1 MHVKLVDFGLA
12 KEVLPNTRSRYRIN
26 YAKIKLALF
35 QSKLIFGL
43 VGPVIFH
50 LHQTFKISFFP
61 FKFRFGL
68 VGTMEFMSP
77 EVRLVFSKHKHRQT
91 QCIINNDGKCFRWS
105 PIKRPGLP
113 AICGASGYVVRVV

>member
-26 YAKIKLALF
+26 YAKIKLAQF
-35 QSKLIFGL
+35 EFKLILGL
-43 VGPVIFH
+43 VGPVIVH
-50 LHQTFKISFFP
+50 LHQNFKNLLIL
-61 FKFRFGL
+61 FKLRFGL

-77 EVRLVFSKHKHRQT
+77 EVCVAFSKHKHT
-91 QCIINNDGKCFRWS
+91 QIQCNINNDGQCYRWS

-113 AICGASGYVVRVV
+113 AICGASG

>member
-12 KEVLPNTRSRYRIN
+12 KEVLPNTRPRYN

-35 QSKLIFGL
+35 QFKL
-43 VGPVIFH
+43 
-50 LHQTFKISFFP
+50 
-61 FKFRFGL
+61 RFGL

-77 EVRLVFSKHKHRQT
+77 EVRLVFSKHKHTQT
-91 QCIINNDGKCFRWS
+91 RCNINNDGQCYRWS

-113 AICGASGYVVRVV
+113 AICGASG